1 MAMNGLRSSLVK
13 RLATASLM
21 AIIACGVATGVRAQE
36 EGELVK
42 NVLGKMGFI
51 PEDKD
56 PIHYRE
62 RAPLVLPP
70 NANKLPPPIEG
81 GYGERKLTNWPNDPD
96 AAAARKRAANAATPR
111 TQTEEYIENQRD
123 GRVSPDKLRA
133 RTAGRDPNDRTPV
146 NPQLSGR
153 AAGGWMEPDELRA
166 TGSKYQENVTPPG
179 EEPSRQVLS
188 DPPKGYRKAAGGGTI
203 KPTYDAPETMDPA
216 SPYYVEYM
224 RRKRASEN

>member
-1 MAMNGLRSSLVK
+1 MK
-13 RLATASLM
+13 RLATASLVAM
-21 AIIACGVATGVRAQE
+21 IACGAATSVRAQE
-36 EGELVK
+36 EGEFVK

-70 NANKLPPPIEG
+70 SANKLPPPVEG

-96 AAAARKRAANAATPR
+96 AAAARQRSAKAATPR
-111 TQTEEYIENQRD
+111 TQTEEWVANQGD

-133 RTAGRDPNDRTPV
+133 RSAGRDPNDRTPV

-153 AAGGWMEPDELRA
+153 AASGWMDPNELRA

-179 EEPSRQVLS
+179 EEPARQVLS
-188 DPPKGYRKAAGGGTI
+188 DPPTGYRKAAGGGTI
-203 KPTYDAPETMDPA
+203 KPSYDPVEKMDPA

-224 RRKRASEN
+224 RRKQEQEN